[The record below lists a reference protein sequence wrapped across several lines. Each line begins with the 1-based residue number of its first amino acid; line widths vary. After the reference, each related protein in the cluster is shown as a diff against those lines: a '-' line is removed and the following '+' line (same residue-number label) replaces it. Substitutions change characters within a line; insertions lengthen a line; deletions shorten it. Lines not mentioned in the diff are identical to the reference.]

1 MQISLIVCIIGEDR
15 TGLVESLSRLITD
28 QGGNW
33 LESRMCSLASKFA
46 GIVRIHVPK
55 EREESLV
62 RSLEEIRSE
71 DMIVIVHRDQAEAHD
86 RPTKT
91 ASLTLV
97 GQDRPGIIHQVSAAL
112 AHQGVNVEE
121 LESECSSAPMS
132 GERIFKAIAKLQI
145 PDSCILSD
153 LRGELEEIGSELM
166 VDISFSET

>member
-62 RSLEEIRSE
+62 RSLE
-71 DMIVIVHRDQAEAHD
+71 
-86 RPTKT
+86 
-91 ASLTLV
+91 
-97 GQDRPGIIHQVSAAL
+97 
-112 AHQGVNVEE
+112 
-121 LESECSSAPMS
+121 
-132 GERIFKAIAKLQI
+132 
-145 PDSCILSD
+145 DSCWPGPAGDNSS
-153 LRGELEEIGSELM
+153 GFGSIGSSGRECGGVGIRMLQRSN
-166 VDISFSET
+166 VGRKDIQGHRKAANTRFVHFIRPAWRIGRDRQ